1 MSKFQYGLVVGNGCF
16 LLMALRFLTLFPV
29 MSDGFH
35 TAMFPTTVPV
45 ETGNNPCMSHGY
57 SMMNRLFELKVVSKC
72 DEIVVPEDK
81 NVLDEFSR
89 DANGI
94 CSEDDDE
101 VLGDFED
108 AMSFICGEDFISELK
123 MIEVL
128 GKEKHTEAAEQC
140 EAALFKFLQLYD
152 SGIYANFLEK
162 VNSESPMRVSIDA
175 FNSCLHAWAKS
186 KDPLKG
192 EKAEAILTMMSK
204 YNDVGVSPNIVSWTC
219 VLNSW
224 TKSDDREHVFRA
236 DRILREMQNLFEQGI
251 SNVEPD
257 SICNTVVIQGFTKLA
272 KKGDKAAARRAQSIL
287 DKMEKKYLGGKSN
300 QPPDRFIYQSVLN
313 AWALSNVEESGENAH
328 DILRKMAFRA
338 KLGEDME
345 PTRKNYASVILAYLN
360 LKKCTDAENALTKS
374 TELLGTLYELYKAGN
389 GNMKPSGEMLVTNF
403 DFIACFIIFGI
414 SYLLL

>member
-1 MSKFQYGLVVGNGCF
+1 MSMSKLKYLLVAGNGCF
-16 LLMALRFLTLFPV
+16 LLLALRFLTLFPV

-35 TAMFPTTVPV
+35 TAMFLRTVPV
-45 ETGNNPCMSHGY
+45 QFSNNSGMSHGC
-57 SMMNRLFELKVVSKC
+57 SMMNRLLELKVVSKC
-72 DEIVVPEDK
+72 DEIVVPVDK
-81 NVLDEFSR
+81 NVLDEFGR

-101 VLGDFED
+101 LLIDFEE
-108 AMSFICGEDFISELK
+108 AMNFICGEDFISELE

-152 SGIYANFLEK
+152 SGIYANFLEN

-175 FNSCLHAWAKS
+175 FNSCLHSWAKS
-186 KDPLKG
+186 KDSLKG
-192 EKAEAILTMMSK
+192 EKAEAILTIMSK

-224 TKSDDREHVFRA
+224 AKSDNREHVFRA
-236 DRILREMQNLFEQGI
+236 DRILREMQHLFEQGI

-257 SICNTVVIQGFTKLA
+257 SICNTVVIQGFTRLA

-287 DKMEKKYLGGKSN
+287 DKMEKNYLSGNSD

-328 DILRKMAFRA
+328 DILRKMVYRA
-338 KLGEDME
+338 EGGEDME
-345 PTRKNYASVILAYLN
+345 PTRKNYANVILAYLN
-360 LKKCTDAENALTKS
+360 LKKCADIENALTKS
-374 TELLGTLYELYKAGN
+374 TELLGTLFELYKAGN
-389 GNMKPSGEMLVTNF
+389 ENMKPSGEMLVQNF
-403 DFIACFIIFGI
+403 DFIAFFIIFGT
-414 SYLLL
+414 SY